1 MAYSDWQLN
10 RLRDAL
16 RAYHD
21 YGGKS
26 LKEDFNWNSVAEG
39 IAVELERD
47 DLPVAAERLR
57 QFVEGNRS
65 KDSSMRKFG
74 TLKPESLEAVVEFAL
89 KLRLLFPEELEEP
102 APSLHAPQRLLEYLD
117 TTASRMR
124 VVTPVIFDGRYK
136 ARVIEERVFREFD
149 LTLHRS
155 TEPGTMLVT
164 KTEEAFDKNLLDKID
179 KWDPEERRANCRK
192 RTVYA
197 GWAVF
202 TPEDNM
208 MVFLKEDDNRKNLYQ
223 FTLAADWYAPQ
234 TVAERLF
241 LLRHNYPVE
250 MENTNRDE
258 EQILHAILQETQ
270 RNIVVFRRVV

>member
-1 MAYSDWQLN
+1 M
-10 RLRDAL
+10 

-21 YGGKS
+21 YGGRS

-74 TLKPESLEAVVEFAL
+74 TLKPELLEVVVKFAL
-89 KLRLLFPEELEEP
+89 KLRLLLPEELEEP

-117 TTASRMR
+117 TTAARMR

-136 ARVIEERVFREFD
+136 ARVIEQRAFREFD

-155 TEPGTMLVT
+155 SEPGMMEVT
-164 KTEEAFDKNLLDKID
+164 KTEEVFDKNLLDKID

-197 GWAVF
+197 GWAIF

-208 MVFLKEDDNRKNLYQ
+208 MVFLKEADNRKNLYQ
-223 FTLAADWYAPQ
+223 FTLAAEWYAPQ

-250 MENTNRDE
+250 LENTNRDE

-270 RNIVVFRRVV
+270 TNIVVFRRVA